1 MDTPTFLT
9 SDANK
14 GKAQPGRP
22 LPTALTFTQLQ
33 KDLPAMPLASAQS
46 VIQALVQAR
55 GGHHTTDAAPFAP
68 VITSAAQAYAV
79 QHGVAEQLAWFKP
92 GAPSH
97 WKTGGPSR
105 QDAQTHA
112 RLPEHGIWHSPATTD
127 RPFAM
132 RGIEAEI
139 ALRLAVP
146 VDAALA
152 ARLDRDSACLLV
164 DAMTVSIEVVDSRW
178 TQGLQAPDLLKL
190 ADLQSHGALVLG
202 DWVPFDAAHDWS
214 TQPCRVEISGT
225 PAQTFVGT
233 HSLSDPAWVLA
244 AWLRHATQGG
254 QVLPAGSVV
263 TTGTWCGVLP
273 ALPGDLV
280 VATFEGIGEARIA
293 FSNLNPGL
301 AR

>member
-1 MDTPTFLT
+1 MPLV
-9 SDANK
+9 S
-14 GKAQPGRP
+14 AQPAIE
-22 LPTALTFTQLQ
+22 ALA
-33 KDLPAMPLASAQS
+33 K
-46 VIQALVQAR
+46 AR
-55 GGHHTTDAAPFAP
+55 GDHRTVDAARFSAD
-68 VITSAAQAYAV
+68 ITSPDQAYAV
-79 QHGVAEQLAWFKP
+79 QQGVAERLAWFKP
-92 GAPSH
+92 GAPAH

-105 QDAQTHA
+105 QDEQTHA
-112 RLPEHGIWHSPATTD
+112 RLPEHGIWRSPATTD
-127 RPFAM
+127 WPFAM

-152 ARLDRDSACLLV
+152 ARLDRDSACQLV

-178 TQGLQAPDLLKL
+178 TQGLQATDLLKL

-214 TQPCRVEISGT
+214 NQPCRVEISG
-225 PAQTFVGT
+225 AAVQTFVGT
-233 HSLSDPAWVLA
+233 HSLNDPAWVLA

-273 ALPGDLV
+273 ALPGNLV
-280 VATFEGIGEARIA
+280 VATFDGIGEARIA
-293 FSNLNPGL
+293 FS
-301 AR
+301 A

>member
-1 MDTPTFLT
+1 MPISTV
-9 SDANK
+9 
-14 GKAQPGRP
+14 QP
-22 LPTALTFTQLQ
+22 A
-33 KDLPAMPLASAQS
+33 
-46 VIQALVQAR
+46 IEALVQAR
-55 GGHHTTDAAPFAP
+55 SDHRTADAARFAAD
-68 VITSAAQAYAV
+68 ITSPAQAYAV
-79 QHGVAEQLAWFKP
+79 QHGVADRLAWFKP
-92 GAPSH
+92 GAPEH

-105 QDAQTHA
+105 QDEQTHA
-112 RLPEHGIWHSPATTD
+112 RLPDHGIWRSPATTD

-152 ARLDRDSACLLV
+152 ARLDRDSACRLV

-178 TQGLQAPDLLKL
+178 TQGMQAPDLLKL

-214 TQPCRVEISGT
+214 TQPCRVGISGA

-233 HSLSDPAWVLA
+233 HSLGDPAWVLA

-254 QVLPAGSVV
+254 RVLPAGSVV
-263 TTGTWCGVLP
+263 TTGTWCGVLQ
-273 ALPGDLV
+273 ASPGDAV
-280 VATFEGIGEARIA
+280 VATFDGIGEARIA
-293 FSNLNPGL
+293 FS
-301 AR
+301 A